1 MQKNSYHTL
10 NLETWCRYNA
20 FIFSRRLKA
29 RDYVNAS
36 QNQSIINKIPYFNHF
51 KRANN
56 SLQISSK
63 FISNKDHTFRHEF
76 NEDNMLLNC
85 TETNFQN
92 TRNEHLDTQIQNDSI
107 FFQNNVRLANLNV
120 W

>member
-1 MQKNSYHTL
+1 MQKNSYHTP
-10 NLETWCRYNA
+10 NLETWCKYSA

-36 QNQSIINKIPYFNHF
+36 QNQNIINKIPYFNHF

-63 FISNKDHTFRHEF
+63 FISSKDHTFRHEF

-92 TRNEHLDTQIQNDSI
+92 TRNEHLDTQIQNNSI
-107 FFQNNVRLANLNV
+107 FVQNNVRLAKLNV